1 MCPDELF
8 VYGRIN
14 GLNGLK
20 EKEQDK
26 DKWSH
31 ITSQSEVTF
40 LVFLCKEQEHEEQDK
55 DKSSC
60 ITSKSEVTFL
70 VYLCK
75 EKEQDKD

>member
-26 DKWSH
+26 INEIVKLHFDRNNFVK
-31 ITSQSEVTF
+31 TF
-40 LVFLCKEQEHEEQDK
+40 ANNQD
-55 DKSSC
+55 S
-60 ITSKSEVTFL
+60 
-70 VYLCK
+70 
-75 EKEQDKD
+75 